1 MSAPAKPEVYLLTES
16 DGFFGQRLMP
26 WESMDTGRLKRI
38 LSECFSVIPATY
50 AQIASGSVS
59 PKDSIVIHS
68 SSQQPE
74 YKQFIDD
81 VLLYLHANGN
91 RLVPSIHATRSH
103 ENKGYQ
109 ELHRRLDGI
118 PSLSTR
124 YVAKLSEIDLGAI
137 KYPIVFKDVSGFGSG
152 GVRLIRSKGEL
163 SEAGAAERRL
173 SWREARRAFRT
184 ATGNFIRKYLLRRKN
199 LRPYGNYYEPMKR
212 FVLQKYV
219 PNLTYDFKVL
229 AFQDRMFLVKRDVRP
244 NDFRAS
250 GSGRVQFEDP
260 PPGLLDFSYQL
271 LRKFDEPYM
280 SFDICCDESTF
291 HLLEFQAVHFGPL
304 VLLQSPRHFQ
314 RRDGRWQECGGKVEL
329 EDIVGESLVA
339 FLQRSPGMSS
349 DLRRPNN
356 V

>member
-1 MSAPAKPEVYLLTES
+1 MSGPAKPEVYLLTES

-26 WESMDTGRLKRI
+26 WESMDTGVLKRI
-38 LSECFSVIPATY
+38 LSEYFSVIPATY
-50 AQIASGSVS
+50 AEIASGSVS
-59 PKDSIVIHS
+59 PQASIVIHS

-109 ELHRRLDGI
+109 ELHRRLLGI
-118 PSLSTR
+118 QSPNAR
-124 YVAKLSEIDLGAI
+124 YVANPSDVDLGVI
-137 KYPIVFKDVSGFGSG
+137 KYPIVFKDLSGFGSS
-152 GVRLIRSKGEL
+152 GVKLVHSEEEL
-163 SEAGAAERRL
+163 REASAAERRL
-173 SWREARRAFRT
+173 SWDEARRAIRT
-184 ATGNFIRKYLLRRKN
+184 AIGNFIRTHLLRRKN

-212 FVLQKYV
+212 FVLQKYI
-219 PNLTYDFKVL
+219 PKLTCDFKVL
-229 AFQDRMFLVKRDVRP
+229 AFQDRIFFAKRDVRP

-250 GSGRVQFEDP
+250 GSGRFHFEDP
-260 PPGLLDFSYQL
+260 PTGLLDFADEL

-280 SFDICCDESTF
+280 SFDICYDGSMF
-291 HLLEFQAVHFGPL
+291 HLIEFQGIHFGPL
-304 VLLQSPRHFQ
+304 VLIQSPKHFQ
-314 RRDGRWQECGGKVEL
+314 RRGGQWEECVGKVEL

-349 DLRRPNN
+349 DLGRPNN